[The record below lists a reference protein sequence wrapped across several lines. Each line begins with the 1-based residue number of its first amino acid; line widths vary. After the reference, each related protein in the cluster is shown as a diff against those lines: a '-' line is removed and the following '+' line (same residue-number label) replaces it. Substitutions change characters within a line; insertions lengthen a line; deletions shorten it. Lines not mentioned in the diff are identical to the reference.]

1 MFMTSVKW
9 SYEGRRTAPVAA
21 VSRAGGALVASLIS
35 ALPLPVTAQTPAPS
49 EPELGSPTETIPEAQ
64 VAETAAPSAPKERSD
79 PAEGV
84 AAPRETPPKA
94 ARPPSLSL
102 PSKAP
107 GPEQPMFGTFEGT
120 YGLGG
125 LTTGVSL
132 DRAGFLLGGELSV
145 VRQTRE
151 FFWFGGYLDGVYDF
165 ERKQTRLS
173 VGPEFGWSAFGLDA
187 GYLLAL
193 DGAGAHGGITARPL
207 LSIGYVTVFGRVSHL
222 LEAQQTWVEA
232 GLLLKYPVEF

>member
-1 MFMTSVKW
+1 MTSVKW
-9 SYEGRRTAPVAA
+9 SYEGRKPVQVAA

-35 ALPLPVTAQTPAPS
+35 TLSLPVTAQTPAPS
-49 EPELGSPTETIPEAQ
+49 EPEIGSPTETVPDAP
-64 VAETAAPSAPKERSD
+64 VAETAAPPTPEEERSD
-79 PAEGV
+79 PAQDV
-84 AAPRETPPKA
+84 PAPRETA
-94 ARPPSLSL
+94 AGVSRPPSLSL
-102 PSKAP
+102 PSKVP
-107 GPEQPMFGTFEGT
+107 GPEQPLFGTFEGT

-132 DRAGFLLGGELSV
+132 DRGGFLLGGELSV
-145 VRQTRE
+145 VRQTQE

-173 VGPEFGWSAFGLDA
+173 IGPEFGWSALGLDA

-207 LSIGYVTVFGRVSHL
+207 LSIGYVTVYGRVSHL
-222 LEAQQTWVEA
+222 FEAKRTWVEA